1 MANVRKGIN
10 TALGSFVSGFIN
22 WNLKRGGKLADK
34 KQVEER
40 LKVCSGCE
48 KKGTVEPLPLV
59 KMEGCTVCDCP
70 LATKARFTEIPVD
83 GEVTAK
89 KLLLS
94 NGNQIVKCPLNKWA
108 KIDQKYEKR

>member
-1 MANVRKGIN
+1 MVNVRKGID
-10 TALGSFVSGFIN
+10 TALANFVSGFIN
-22 WNLKRGGKLADK
+22 WNLKKGGKLADENQIK
-34 KQVEER
+34 ER
-40 LKVCSGCE
+40 LEVCYGCE
-48 KKGTVEPLPLV
+48 KKGIVEPLPLV
-59 KMEGCTVCDCP
+59 KMEGCTECDCP

-108 KIDQKYEKR
+108 QIDEKYEKR